1 MNTTDQEAE
10 GTETTIVSGID
21 MFKNRIRR
29 NLRVW
34 KKRIA
39 RQKVTCYRLYDADLH
54 EYNAAIDFYE
64 DQWLVVS
71 EYAPPKTIEPEKA
84 EKRLRE
90 MLLALTELL
99 GIEAEY
105 IFLKQRA
112 QQKGKAQYNRLA
124 STREMQLIRENGLQF
139 YVNFF
144 DYLDTGIFL
153 DHRLTRQMIRESA
166 QGKDFLNLFA
176 YTGTASVYAAA
187 GGARSTT
194 TLDASNT
201 YLEWARKNM
210 EINGFSRSEH
220 RYIRDNC
227 LNWLKFSRQS
237 YDLIFLDPPTFSNSK
252 TYGTA
257 FSVLTD
263 HAGLIRSCMKLLRPE
278 GKLIFSNNFRSFIM
292 DEEIEAVFKVRN
304 ITKQTIPFD
313 FERNPRIHHCFTIEH
328 PSTLKTD
335 GMDI

>member
-1 MNTTDQEAE
+1 M
-10 GTETTIVSGID
+10 TEDKPEITPAVSGID

-34 KKRIA
+34 RKRLAKQNI
-39 RQKVTCYRLYDADLH
+39 TCYRLYDADLH

-64 DQWLVVS
+64 GQWLVVS

-84 EKRLRE
+84 EQRLRD

-112 QQKGKAQYNRLA
+112 QQKGTAQYERMDY
-124 STREMQLIRENGLQF
+124 TRQMQLVRENGLMF
-139 YVNFF
+139 YVNFLDF
-144 DYLDTGIFL
+144 LDTGIFL
-153 DHRLTRQMIRESA
+153 DHRLTRQLIREWA

-187 GGARSTT
+187 GGAKATT

-201 YLEWARKNM
+201 YLEWAQKNM
-210 EINGFSRSEH
+210 AQNGFPGPEH

-227 LNWLKFSRQS
+227 LNWLQFSRQS

-263 HAGLIRSCMKLLRPE
+263 HAGLIRSCMKLLRPD
-278 GKLIFSNNFRSFIM
+278 GKLIFSNNFRSFIL
-292 DEEIEAVFKVRN
+292 DEEIETAYKVKN

-313 FERNPRIHHCFTIEH
+313 FERNPKIHHCFIIEH
-328 PSTLKTD
+328 KS
-335 GMDI
+335 